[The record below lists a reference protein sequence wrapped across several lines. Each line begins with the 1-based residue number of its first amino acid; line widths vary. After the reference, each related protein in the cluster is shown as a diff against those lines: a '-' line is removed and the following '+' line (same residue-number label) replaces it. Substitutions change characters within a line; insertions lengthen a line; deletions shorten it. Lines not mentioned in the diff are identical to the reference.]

1 MSISKITYIASLVT
15 AALLTVAFETGLLP
29 TGVLASGTAAEYWV
43 QIVCV
48 ALTLISL
55 PLVLKWRRIAF
66 INRLFSAGENANVG
80 VDANAYA
87 NVDAEANVDGVEGVA
102 GLRSDICRISV
113 LSVPLYLNVICYYLF
128 GTEPTFA
135 YMALMVLVGFAFIW
149 PQGSR

>member
-1 MSISKITYIASLVT
+1 MVT

-29 TGVLASGTAAEYWV
+29 TGVLASGTADEYWV

-66 INRLFSAGENANVG
+66 INRLFSAGENENIG

-87 NVDAEANVDGVEGVA
+87 NVDENENVDAEANVDGVEGVA